1 MVSTRAFVCLAV
13 GAATALAQTCSILQ
27 DVDFPG
33 NDIGSTEQTDPSNC
47 CHDCQAT
54 PRCKGF
60 NWDGGVCYLKSE
72 KGQAVPSIGTFS
84 GFITPSQANA
94 TTLVPQP
101 TQSMV
106 GTCSVLKNVDFAG
119 NDIKAT
125 YQNSATKCCA
135 DCQATVGCK
144 IYNWYDGVCYLK
156 SEKGK
161 SSRLLGAISGVLS
174 YQPAS
179 TPAPTPQPTPVT
191 PKPTPAPTPEPAT
204 TPATTTATTRTPT
217 SAPTPA
223 HTPATTSATTRT
235 PTSAP
240 TPAPTPTTT
249 PATTPATTRAPTS
262 APTPAPTPATTPAT
276 TAGTTRAPTSAPT
289 PAPTPA
295 TTPTTTPATTA
306 ATTRT
311 PTSAPTPAPTPA
323 TTPATTA

>member
-1 MVSTRAFVCLAV
+1 MSRLHCSLCHLSGEIPEATPRPIVGRRSAPSEQCLSIYSRLEAWFIFDSTLPQAIVSLRLLL
-13 GAATALAQTCSILQ
+13 GSALATTTTTLVQTCSVVQ
-27 DVDFPG
+27 DVNFPG

-54 PRCKGF
+54 PHCKGF

-106 GTCSVLKNVDFAG
+106 GTCSVHKNVDFAG

-144 IYNWYDGVCYLK
+144 IYNWYDGVCSLK
-156 SEKGK
+156 SGKGK

-191 PKPTPAPTPEPAT
+191 PKPTPAPTP
-204 TPATTTATTRTPT
+204 
-217 SAPTPA
+217 APTYVLSRGAIAIGRDRTTCLEAPA
-223 HTPATTSATTRT
+223 
-235 PTSAP
+235 
-240 TPAPTPTTT
+240 
-249 PATTPATTRAPTS
+249 
-262 APTPAPTPATTPAT
+262 
-276 TAGTTRAPTSAPT
+276 GVF
-289 PAPTPA
+289 
-295 TTPTTTPATTA
+295 
-306 ATTRT
+306 
-311 PTSAPTPAPTPA
+311 
-323 TTPATTA
+323 